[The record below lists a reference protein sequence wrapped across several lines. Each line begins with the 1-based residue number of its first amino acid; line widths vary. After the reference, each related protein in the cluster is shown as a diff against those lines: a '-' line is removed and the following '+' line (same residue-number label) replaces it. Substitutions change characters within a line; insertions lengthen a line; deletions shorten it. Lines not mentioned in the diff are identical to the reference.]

1 MGAIASQGAGAAAG
15 PRSKLQAGAGR
26 DLGQRIM
33 TAMTGAR
40 PSRSLLARTRRGE
53 VGGVILFG
61 GNVRSSTQTRRSIAS
76 LQRAAARGGNPPLL
90 VATDQEGGSV
100 KRFPSFPPD
109 RSAAV
114 MGANAA
120 RAEQEGRRT
129 GHALSAVGVT
139 VDLAPVGDV
148 PHVPGH
154 FLGSRAFSRSV
165 SRAASAAGAFARGLQ
180 STRVA
185 ATGKHF
191 PGLGYARANTDGA
204 SVTIRARRR
213 AFRFDYRPFREL
225 SQAGTKLVMLS
236 NAAYPSLD
244 RSRLPA
250 SMSRRIV
257 GTELRRVVGF
267 SGVTI
272 SDSLAS
278 PAIQRVPDP
287 YVKVANAGT
296 DILLFAS
303 EAESARGL
311 ARLRSATRSGA
322 LDRSLTSS
330 SAARVRALKQWPA
343 LAAARARVPSRRR
356 LVAYVRPL
364 RPRVGDGARVEVVDR
379 RGAGGVG
386 GRVCLRPPSGTEK
399 CNDFDLARG
408 RRRVSTR
415 FDFAR
420 SGQWTLVLTTRSG
433 QRLRRGVEVRPR
445 DEPLRLLATGDSM
458 IQYVD
463 TSLASRLEPGVRVK
477 SDARV
482 STGISKPF
490 LLDWVRHA
498 RSQAARYRPDVTVVF
513 IGANDGFPLR
523 RRPGG
528 KKVGCCGRA
537 WIAGYAARAHRMMA
551 SYARRSR
558 GQVFWLTLPA
568 ARDRQWRRIYRAV
581 NSALRRAA
589 RGFGEEVRLVDLG
602 RVFTPGGR
610 FRRTMRRHG
619 RTVVVRQGDGV
630 HLSPAGAGIAA
641 GIVTNRLRRGLID

>member
-1 MGAIASQGAGAAAG
+1 
-15 PRSKLQAGAGR
+15 
-26 DLGQRIM
+26 M
-33 TAMTGAR
+33 TAMTGTR
-40 PSRSLLARTRRGE
+40 PSRSLLARARRGE

-61 GNVRSSTQTRRSIAS
+61 ANIRSSSQTRRLIAS
-76 LQRAAARGGNPPLL
+76 LQRAAARGSNPPLL

-109 RSAAV
+109 SSAAA
-114 MGANAA
+114 MGTDSAA
-120 RAEQEGRRT
+120 AEREGGRT
-129 GHALSAVGVT
+129 GRALGAVGVT
-139 VDLAPVGDV
+139 VDLAPVSDV
-148 PHVPGH
+148 PHMPGH

-165 SRAASAAGAFARGLQ
+165 QRAASAAGAFARGLQ
-180 STRVA
+180 ATRVA
-185 ATGKHF
+185 ATAKHF

-213 AFRFDYRPFREL
+213 DLRFDYRPFRKL

-236 NAAYPSLD
+236 NAAYTSLD

-257 GTELRRVVGF
+257 GTELRRIVGF

-278 PAIQRVPDP
+278 PAIQRVADP

-303 EAESARGL
+303 EAESARGF
-311 ARLRSATRSGA
+311 ARLASATRSGS
-322 LDRSLTSS
+322 LDRSITSS
-330 SAARVRALKQWPA
+330 SAARVRALKRWLAP
-343 LAAARARVPSRRR
+343 AAAQARVPSRRR
-356 LVAYVRPL
+356 LAAYVRPL
-364 RPRVGDGARVEVVDR
+364 RPRVGDGATVRVVDR
-379 RGAGGVG
+379 WGRGGVG
-386 GRVCLRPPSGTEK
+386 GRACLRPPGGADE
-399 CNDFDLARG
+399 CNDFDIARG
-408 RRRVSTR
+408 RRRALTR
-415 FDFAR
+415 FDVPR
-420 SGQWTLVLTTRSG
+420 SGQWTLVLTTRWG
-433 QRLRRGVEVRPR
+433 QRLRRRVEVRPR
-445 DEPLRLLATGDSM
+445 GEPLRLLATGDSM

-463 TSLASRLEPGVRVK
+463 TSLASRLEPGVRVR

-523 RRPGG
+523 RRAGG
-528 KKVGCCGRA
+528 KKVRCCGRA

-551 SYARRSR
+551 TYARRGR

-568 ARDRQWRRIYRAV
+568 ARDRQWRRIYPAV
-581 NSALRRAA
+581 NAALRRGA
-589 RGFGEEVRLVDLG
+589 RGFGDEIQLVDLG
-602 RVFTPGGR
+602 RVFTPHGR

-641 GIVTNRLRRGLID
+641 EIIASRLRRGGLVD